1 MHKIFENKQNHIRIF
16 YHGLLTPSWEIYFCE
31 ILIDFERSVQI
42 FIHSGDSACVSCTM
56 EDESEHLLDRQG
68 NSILPQTMRPV
79 HWTQEARKS
88 SISAPASQIAQN
100 KQRTI
105 YYVSSDINFFLGMY
119 SRLIFCSFLKI
130 KFYLLR
136 SLYSALIKNYYRYTR
151 ISS

>member
-1 MHKIFENKQNHIRIF
+1 MHNIFEYKQNHKRIF
-16 YHGLLTPSWEIYFCE
+16 YHGLLTPSSEIYFCE

-42 FIHSGDSACVSCTM
+42 FIHSGDSASDSCTM

-79 HWTQEARKS
+79 HWTQEARKA

-105 YYVSSDINFFLGMY
+105 YYMSSDINFFLGM
-119 SRLIFCSFLKI
+119 
-130 KFYLLR
+130 
-136 SLYSALIKNYYRYTR
+136 
-151 ISS
+151 

>member
-1 MHKIFENKQNHIRIF
+1 
-16 YHGLLTPSWEIYFCE
+16 
-31 ILIDFERSVQI
+31 
-42 FIHSGDSACVSCTM
+42 M

-105 YYVSSDINFFLGMY
+105 YYISSDINFFLGMY
-119 SRLIFCSFLKI
+119 SMQVNFLFFFENQILPSEKFIFCINKE
-130 KFYLLR
+130 LL
-136 SLYSALIKNYYRYTR
+136 
-151 ISS
+151 